1 MTVPTSP
8 RIWGRMI
15 AKRVLI
21 AAALTVVAGACG
33 SSEPEVEEID
43 ADIGT
48 LLATSAEAMGSVDT
62 VRFEIERG
70 GVPIYIDPT
79 GTLEFKDAV
88 GRFVAPQAAD
98 AVVKVAISGI
108 NVQIGAIAID
118 GTVWLSNPI
127 TGQWEPAPSTYAFD
141 PTSLFS
147 PDVGWR
153 PLLDG
158 ELRNAVLVGREELD
172 GVARYHVTGVAPEE
186 RIETITA
193 NLVRNQDVVVD
204 IWLDTAT
211 GHVLEVT
218 FDATTSAGVSNWTL
232 VFFDYGD
239 EIEIVPPDELS
250 GG

>member
-1 MTVPTSP
+1 MS
-8 RIWGRMI
+8 
-15 AKRVLI
+15 AKRLLI
-21 AAALTVVAGACG
+21 AAAVTVVASACG
-33 SSEPEVEEID
+33 SSEPDVVELD
-43 ADIGT
+43 ADIDM
-48 LLATSAEAMGSVDT
+48 LLETSAAAMGSVDT
-62 VRFEIERG
+62 VRFQIDRG
-70 GVPIYIDPT
+70 GVPVYIDPT

-147 PDVGWR
+147 PELGWR
-153 PLLDG
+153 PLLGG
-158 ELRNAVLVGREELD
+158 ELREAALVGREEAD
-172 GVARYHVTGVAPEE
+172 GVARYHITGVAPQE

-193 NLVRNQDVVVD
+193 NLVRNQDVEVD
-204 IWLDTAT
+204 IWLDTET
-211 GHVLEVT
+211 GHVLEAR
-218 FDATTSAGVSNWTL
+218 FDAETAAGVSNWTL

-239 EIEIVPPDELS
+239 DIEIVPPDELS